1 MAKKA
6 TKTKAK
12 KTAKKSTKKVAKK
25 TTKKSAKAA
34 VKKAPKKKVAKK
46 VAKKASKKV
55 SKKSPSRKTALVSGF
70 ESVDY
75 QIIPSEGVYTSVS
88 QIPTYGHMVKALN
101 TIYKVDKASGE
112 VVPHGMSFETLHA
125 EKHRV
130 YSLTGKNWLEFLD
143 HYEKISDDESPFNT
157 WVPSKGE
164 EIGAAV
170 LELLS
175 KFEEIE
181 EEEDEPIGMEG
192 AVMEALE
199 KLATSYYVNL
209 EEEAEGAI
217 QNCLGKAQQRAK
229 EIIQEMDEED
239 GFEEEVLS

>member
-6 TKTKAK
+6 TKKTAKKAAKKATK
-12 KTAKKSTKKVAKK
+12 KTAKKATKKAVKA
-25 TTKKSAKAA
+25 SA
-34 VKKAPKKKVAKK
+34 KKAPKKKVAKK
-46 VAKKASKKV
+46 VAKRV
-55 SKKSPSRKTALVSGF
+55 PSRKAALVEAMQSI
-70 ESVDY
+70 DY

-88 QIPTYGHMVKALN
+88 QMPTYGHMVKALN
-101 TIYKVDKASGE
+101 TIYKVDKASGG

-157 WVPSKGE
+157 WVPSKAE

-181 EEEDEPIGMEG
+181 EEEDEPLGMEG
-192 AVMEALE
+192 AVMESLE

-209 EEEAEGAI
+209 GDEAENAI
-217 QNCLGKAQQRAK
+217 QQCLGKAQERAK

-239 GFEEEVLS
+239 FEEEVLS

>member
-1 MAKKA
+1 MAKKTA
-6 TKTKAK
+6 KKKAK
-12 KTAKKSTKKVAKK
+12 KTAKKTTKKTAKK
-25 TTKKSAKAA
+25 TAKKT
-34 VKKAPKKKVAKK
+34 PKKVAKK
-46 VAKKASKKV
+46 VSKKKV
-55 SKKSPSRKTALVSGF
+55 AGRATSPKKTSIGALQ
-70 ESVDY
+70 SVDY

-101 TIYKVDKASGE
+101 TIYKVDKSSGG

-143 HYEKISDDESPFNT
+143 HYEKVSDDESPFNT

-181 EEEDEPIGMEG
+181 EEEDEPLGMEG
-192 AVMEALE
+192 AVMEAFE

-209 EEEAEGAI
+209 GEEAEKGI
-217 QNCLGKAQQRAK
+217 QKCLGKAQERAK
-229 EIIQEMDEED
+229 EIMKEMEEED
-239 GFEEEVLS
+239 FDE

>member
-1 MAKKA
+1 MAKK
-6 TKTKAK
+6 K
-12 KTAKKSTKKVAKK
+12 
-25 TTKKSAKAA
+25 
-34 VKKAPKKKVAKK
+34 AKK
-46 VAKKASKKV
+46 VAKKAAKKTTKKAAKKVAKKAAKKTTKKASKKKVTRSVTASKKV
-55 SKKSPSRKTALVSGF
+55 AASSFQSI
-70 ESVDY
+70 DY
-75 QIIPSEGVYTSVS
+75 QIIPSEGVYTSVT

-101 TIYKVDKASGE
+101 TIYKVDKASGG
-112 VVPHGMSFETLHA
+112 VIPHGMSFETLHA

-157 WVPSKGE
+157 WVPSKSE

-192 AVMEALE
+192 AVMEAFE

-209 EEEAEGAI
+209 GEEAENGI
-217 QNCLGKAQQRAK
+217 QKCLGKAQERAK
-229 EIIQEMDEED
+229 EIIKDMEED
-239 GFEEEVLS
+239 DFDE

>member
-1 MAKKA
+1 MAKK
-6 TKTKAK
+6 KAK
-12 KTAKKSTKKVAKK
+12 KVAKKAAKKTTKKAAKKTTKKAAKKVAKK
-25 TTKKSAKAA
+25 TTKKASKKKAA
-34 VKKAPKKKVAKK
+34 RSVT
-46 VAKKASKKV
+46 ASKKV
-55 SKKSPSRKTALVSGF
+55 ASGGF
-70 ESVDY
+70 QSIDY
-75 QIIPSEGVYTSVS
+75 QIIPSEGVYTSVT

-101 TIYKVDKASGE
+101 TIYKVDKASGG
-112 VVPHGMSFETLHA
+112 VIPHGMSFETLHA

-157 WVPSKGE
+157 WVPSKSE

-181 EEEDEPIGMEG
+181 EEEDEPLGMEG
-192 AVMEALE
+192 AVMEAFE

-209 EEEAEGAI
+209 GEEAENGI
-217 QNCLGKAQQRAK
+217 QKCLGKAQERAK
-229 EIIQEMDEED
+229 EIIKDMEEED
-239 GFEEEVLS
+239 FDE

>member
-1 MAKKA
+1 MAKK
-6 TKTKAK
+6 K
-12 KTAKKSTKKVAKK
+12 TKKVAKK
-25 TTKKSAKAA
+25 TAKKTTKKVAKK
-34 VKKAPKKKVAKK
+34 VEKKVAKK
-46 VAKKASKKV
+46 VAKKTAKKASKKKV
-55 SKKSPSRKTALVSGF
+55 ARRVTASKKAAAPAGF
-70 ESVDY
+70 QSIDY
-75 QIIPSEGVYTSVS
+75 QIIPSEGVYTSVT

-101 TIYKVDKASGE
+101 TIYKVDKASGG
-112 VVPHGMSFETLHA
+112 VIPHGMSFETLHA

-157 WVPSKGE
+157 WVPSKSE

-192 AVMEALE
+192 AVMEAFE

-209 EEEAEGAI
+209 GEEAENGI
-217 QNCLGKAQQRAK
+217 QKCLGKAQERAK
-229 EIIQEMDEED
+229 EIIKDMEEED
-239 GFEEEVLS
+239 FDE

>member
-1 MAKKA
+1 M
-6 TKTKAK
+6 AK
-12 KTAKKSTKKVAKK
+12 KTAKKKVGKKKVAKK
-25 TTKKSAKAA
+25 KVAKKKVTKKKVA
-34 VKKAPKKKVAKK
+34 KKKVAKK
-46 VAKKASKKV
+46 VTRRVAKKAVKKAGV
-55 SKKSPSRKTALVSGF
+55 ASLQI
-70 ESVDY
+70 VDY

-88 QIPTYGHMVKALN
+88 QMPTYGHMVKALN
-101 TIYKVDKASGE
+101 TIYKVDKASGG
-112 VVPHGMSFETLHA
+112 VTPHGMSFKTLHA

-143 HYEKISDDESPFNT
+143 HYEKVSDDESPFNT

-181 EEEDEPIGMEG
+181 EEEDEPLGMEG
-192 AVMEALE
+192 AVMEAFE

-209 EEEAEGAI
+209 GEEAESGI
-217 QNCLGKAQQRAK
+217 QKCLGKAKERATEIMK
-229 EIIQEMDEED
+229 EMEEED
-239 GFEEEVLS
+239 FEE